1 MFCIVV
7 NITTFVGP
15 TAMEKAISATEANRQ
30 FSRLLEGV
38 RRGRTYLVTSHGQPV
53 ARLSPVSKAEKTIA
67 DARKALLTRLRM
79 QPGSR
84 AGRWTRDELYE
95 DER

>member
-1 MFCIVV
+1 MQ
-7 NITTFVGP
+7 
-15 TAMEKAISATEANRQ
+15 KAISATEANRQ

-53 ARLSPVSKAEKTIA
+53 AKLSPVSKTEKTMA
-67 DARKALLTRLRM
+67 DARKALLAKLRM
-79 QPGSR
+79 QPVTHPGP
-84 AGRWTRDELYE
+84 WTRDELYE